1 MSEEKRVQGAR
12 DIALDALMQV
22 ERANAWSDEGLRRG
36 ITRGGL
42 DSRDAALAARIAYG
56 VMQNRMLLDFYIG
69 CWCSQKVARLEPVI
83 RNILRV
89 GAYQI
94 LFLDKVPQH
103 AAVSEAVEMTRQH
116 GRPKAAGMVNAIL
129 RRIGANREHMPELPH
144 ESPEEYLSVRY
155 SHPRWLVRR
164 LLELLGPE
172 EAEEYLRLDN
182 EPVPTCIQTNFLKTD
197 APHLER
203 ELRGAGLNVQA
214 HPWLAGCFLVTGTG
228 DLEKLPA
235 FREGRFMV
243 QDAAAR
249 LVSLVAA
256 PGVRSRVLDVCAA
269 PGGKSFALAI
279 DMQDG
284 GEILSCDVYPHKLR
298 LIESGAQ
305 RLGIGS
311 VRALLADARE
321 HHAAWDRQA
330 DLVVADVPCSG
341 LGIIRKKPD
350 IRYKNPRELAQ
361 LPALQR
367 SILENAAGY
376 VRPGGTLVY
385 SPCTILPEEHQDV
398 TADFLRAHPD
408 LALERF
414 TRPQP
419 IGPRAGQLTLWPQ
432 RFGTDGFYICRMHRN
447 EA

>member
-1 MSEEKRVQGAR
+1 
-12 DIALDALMQV
+12 
-22 ERANAWSDEGLRRG
+22 
-36 ITRGGL
+36 
-42 DSRDAALAARIAYG
+42 
-56 VMQNRMLLDFYIG
+56 
-69 CWCSQKVARLEPVI
+69 
-83 RNILRV
+83 
-89 GAYQI
+89 
-94 LFLDKVPQH
+94 
-103 AAVSEAVEMTRQH
+103 
-116 GRPKAAGMVNAIL
+116 
-129 RRIGANREHMPELPH
+129 
-144 ESPEEYLSVRY
+144 
-155 SHPRWLVRR
+155 
-164 LLELLGPE
+164 
-172 EAEEYLRLDN
+172 
-182 EPVPTCIQTNFLKTD
+182 
-197 APHLER
+197 
-203 ELRGAGLNVQA
+203 
-214 HPWLAGCFLVTGTG
+214 
-228 DLEKLPA
+228 
-235 FREGRFMV
+235 MV

-385 SPCTILPEEHQDV
+385 STCTILPEENQDV
-398 TADFLRAHPD
+398 TADFLRAHPG
-408 LALERF
+408 LCARALHAAAADWPAR
-414 TRPQP
+414 
-419 IGPRAGQLTLWPQ
+419 GQLTLWPQ